1 MADCHGFPAGG
12 RGLGRWPDLFRRRF
26 ACGPGVLC
34 GSTRAGG
41 GCFDIAQRIGVP
53 IQETATL
60 YGKLQQAVRMLGGE
74 QKDALTLTESISQ
87 ALRISGASA
96 TEAQSSLL
104 QFGQA
109 LASGVL
115 RGEEFNS
122 VVENSPRLAQ
132 ALADG
137 LNVPIGRLRKLA
149 EEGRLTADVV
159 VNALMGQKDK
169 LAAEYAQLPAT
180 VSQAF
185 TRLSNAF
192 TGTFRMIATPASPI
206 TSDVMLLIQRVIGI
220 E

>member
-1 MADCHGFPAGG
+1 MSARLKLATAGS
-12 RGLGRWPDLFRRRF
+12 REYTVAQKDLF
-26 ACGPGVLC
+26 A
-34 GSTRAGG
+34 
-41 GCFDIAQRIGVP
+41 IAQRIGVP

-74 QKDALTLTESISQ
+74 QKDALSITESISQ
-87 ALRISGASA
+87 ALRLSGASA

-122 VVENSPRLAQ
+122 VVENSPRLAK

-159 VNALMGQKDK
+159 VNALMSQKDK
-169 LAAEYAQLPAT
+169 LAAEYAQLPQT
-180 VSQAF
+180 VGQAF

-192 TGTFRMIATPASPI
+192 GHGPLRTDPHRWSRAHGCLSPPGRRHRGRAG
-206 TSDVMLLIQRVIGI
+206 DGFPGARQF
-220 E
+220 